1 MNIIFYKNRSQKNV
15 KNKILLSEKQVV
27 GHLKGEMSIEN
38 PTIDFNFDVSLTQ
51 YNYAYIP
58 DLQRYYFIDSFIFN
72 NKTITVSFRVDVL
85 TSADLTQVEVIAERS
100 SNRFNKNIADS
111 VAIMTRKK
119 ILNYSRL
126 PFQFTP
132 TDGSGSYVLTVSG
145 K

>member
-1 MNIIFYKNRSQKNV
+1 MNIIFYKNQSQKNV
-15 KNKILLSEKQVV
+15 KNKILLNEKAVV
-27 GHLKGEMSIEN
+27 GHLKNEMSIEN
-38 PTIDFNFDVSLTQ
+38 PVIDFNFDITLTQ

-58 DLQRYYFIDSFIFN
+58 DLQRYYFIDAFIFD

-100 SNRFNKNIADS
+100 SNLFNKNIADS
-111 VAIMTRKK
+111 VAIMTRNK